1 MTLHSMYYPS
11 SFTSPLSPRPG
22 FRLQRA
28 CFSTAPQ
35 ADDDSE
41 EGDDPDGLT
50 RQVTQLLQDPLLF
63 TRVLSGIKLRTYQQ
77 PVLTAVLNSVLHNK
91 GLSFVVLFP
100 RQSGKNEL
108 QAQLET
114 YLLTLFSLQ
123 GAEIVKVSPTWKPQS
138 QNAMR
143 RLERILS
150 KNLLTRT
157 LWTKESGYI
166 FRVGQARIFFFS
178 GEPEANIVG
187 ATASTLLEVDEAQDV
202 LITKFDKDIAPM
214 AASTNATRVFWG
226 TAWTSQ
232 TLLARELRTAR
243 LAEAADGIR
252 RTFVL
257 TADQVAAEVPA
268 YGKFVAAQVA
278 KLGRSH
284 SMIKTQYYSEEIDQE
299 GGMFP
304 SARMAAIQGYHP
316 AQTQPEAGQLYALL
330 IDVAGEDESVK
341 ELGEAALSNPG
352 RDSTALTIVRIDL
365 HSLADA
371 LIRKPTYL
379 VVAHRSWVGIKHT
392 ALYGHLNGLITTWQP
407 RCIVIDAT
415 GVGAG
420 LASFLSASCPGKV
433 IPFVFSSASKTKLG
447 WDFLNLV
454 DTGRFKEYAP
464 LDETLSRQLTYCQY
478 QVLPGPEKHLK
489 WGVPD
494 GSRDPA
500 TGELL
505 HDDYLLSDA
514 LAAILDDQ
522 DWQLNTPA
530 LVVKAAD
537 PLKELDHGF

>member
-1 MTLHSMYYPS
+1 M
-11 SFTSPLSPRPG
+11 
-22 FRLQRA
+22 
-28 CFSTAPQ
+28 
-35 ADDDSE
+35 
-41 EGDDPDGLT
+41 
-50 RQVTQLLQDPLLF
+50 
-63 TRVLSGIKLRTYQQ
+63 
-77 PVLTAVLNSVLHNK
+77 
-91 GLSFVVLFP
+91 FP

-114 YLLTLFSLQ
+114 YLLTLLSLQ

-150 KNLLTRT
+150 QNKLTRNM
-157 LWTKESGYI
+157 WTKESGYI
-166 FRVGQARIFFFS
+166 FRVGRARIFFFS
-178 GEPEANIVG
+178 GEREANIVG

-232 TLLARELRTAR
+232 TLLARELRAAR

-252 RTFVL
+252 RAFVL
-257 TADQVAAEVPA
+257 TADQVSAEVPT
-268 YGKFVAAQVA
+268 YGKFVAAQIA
-278 KLGRSH
+278 RLGRSH
-284 SMIKTQYYSEEIDQE
+284 PMVKTQYFSEEIDQE

-304 SARMAAIQGYHP
+304 PARMAAIQGYHP
-316 AQTQPEAGQLYALL
+316 AQSCPEPGQLYTLL

-341 ELGEAALSNPG
+341 DLGDATLANPG
-352 RDSTALTIVRIDL
+352 RDSTAVTIVRVDL
-365 HSLADA
+365 GSLADP
-371 LIRKPTYL
+371 LIRKPTYH
-379 VVAHRSWVGIKHT
+379 VVARRSWVGIKHT
-392 ALYGHLNGLITTWQP
+392 ALYGQLTGLITTWQP
-407 RCIVIDAT
+407 RCLIIDAT

-420 LASFLSASCPGKV
+420 LASFLSASFPGKV

-478 QVLPGPEKHLK
+478 QVLPGPQKHLK

-500 TGELL
+500 SGEPL
-505 HDDYLLSDA
+505 HDDLLLSAA
-514 LAAILDDQ
+514 LAAVLDDQ
-522 DWQLNTPA
+522 DWQLNSPA
-530 LVVKAAD
+530 LIIKASD